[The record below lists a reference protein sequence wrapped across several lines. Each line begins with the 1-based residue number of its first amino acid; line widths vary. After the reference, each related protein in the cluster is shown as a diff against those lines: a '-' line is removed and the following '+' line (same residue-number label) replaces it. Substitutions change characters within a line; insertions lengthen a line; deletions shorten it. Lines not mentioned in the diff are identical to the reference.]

1 MKTTGIATYADTPSS
16 SENSMAAATA
26 SAHTMLHTDSHV
38 TLPRDSNQALGLAH
52 YALDFMW
59 AQPKQEGY
67 ADPDQVVIQRT
78 ELFHTDASLCGVSAL
93 ALGTNAPNLLRR
105 EALLYGV
112 PIGAGAG
119 TLAPMFG
126 SKQHGATVF
135 GSPVHVQPEKAIVAN
150 CAAVREWDSN
160 GTNFGY
166 NPTLG
171 HIAGEFGHND
181 FYSVPIAAAQLAGLD
196 GWAALKGMILL
207 DEIRGRLAEVFSLKT
222 YKIDHVVH
230 GAIASAA
237 TFGAMLK
244 ATPEQI
250 ESAIGMAVAHYIPF
264 RAIRAGKQLSD
275 SKGASAAISTEAA
288 ILSMKRSMMGFLG
301 PRDIFRNP
309 EAFFRIFEG
318 PGQMFVATRKASAY
332 AASNGH
338 HAERGGTPYASPFD
352 LVLGKSGKDF
362 AVMGMHFKLGLYEHQ
377 SAGALQGLVD
387 LINKTPALLDDPK
400 GGNIASMIVTAYEP
414 AFGII
419 GDPAKRDPK
428 TRQSADHSMLYLVC
442 TKLRKA
448 LEARQK
454 GARSFDFKSLMLLP
468 HDFSASAISHPVTRA
483 LMEKMTF
490 RHGGED
496 YDRRY
501 PDGIPTSI
509 QITAADG
516 TEHDSGLVMY
526 PTGHA
531 RNNTADLPDILAHK
545 FRMLGALAT
554 GGDEPA
560 ARGLV
565 DRYSKMGKKL
575 AADVAD
581 LHNFHLVVRDRFE

>member
-1 MKTTGIATYADTPSS
+1 MATTTPST
-16 SENSMAAATA
+16 NA
-26 SAHTMLHTDSHV
+26 MLHSDTHV
-38 TLPRDSNQALGLAH
+38 TLPHDSNQALGLGH

-59 AQPKQEGY
+59 AKAGSEGH
-67 ADPDQVVIQRT
+67 AEPDRMVLDRT
-78 ELFHTDASLCGVSAL
+78 ELFHTDASLCGISAL
-93 ALGTNAPNLLRR
+93 SLGTNAPNLLRR
-105 EALLYGV
+105 EALTY
-112 PIGAGAG
+112 PTAAAGKG
-119 TLAPMFG
+119 TLAPAFG
-126 SKQHGATVF
+126 AKRPGATVF
-135 GSPVHVQPEKAIVAN
+135 GSRLMVQPEKAVVAN
-150 CAAVREWDSN
+150 AAAVREWDSN

-171 HIAGEFGHND
+171 HTAGEFGHND
-181 FYSVPIAAAQLAGLD
+181 FYAVPIAAAQLAGLD
-196 GWAALKGMILL
+196 GAAAVRGMVLL

-237 TFGAMLK
+237 TFGAMLR

-250 ESAIGMAVAHYIPF
+250 ESAIGMVIAHYIPF

-288 ILSMKRSMMGFLG
+288 ILCMKRSMMGFMG

-309 EAFFRIFEG
+309 EAIFRIFEG
-318 PGQMFVATRKASAY
+318 PGQMFVKKGAEASRQRGIEGENGKA
-332 AASNGH
+332 
-338 HAERGGTPYASPFD
+338 GGYASPFD
-352 LVLGKSGKDF
+352 LVLGKCGSDF

-377 SAGALQGLVD
+377 SAGALQGLID
-387 LINKTPALLDDPK
+387 LINKTPSLLNDPK
-400 GGNIASMIVTAYEP
+400 GGDIRSITVTAYEP

-448 LEARQK
+448 LEARAK
-454 GARSFDFKSLMLLP
+454 GASAFDFKSLMLLP
-468 HDFSASAISHPVTRA
+468 RDFSADAIRHPVTRA

-490 RHGGED
+490 KHGGEE

-509 QITAADG
+509 QIEDSVG
-516 TEHDSGLVMY
+516 RQHDSGLVMY

-531 RNNTADLPDILAHK
+531 RNTTADLDDVLGHK
-545 FRMLGALAT
+545 FKMLGALAT
-554 GGDEPA
+554 GGNESETKDLV
-560 ARGLV
+560 ARF
-565 DRYSKMGKKL
+565 SKVGRKSVS
-575 AADVAD
+575 AVAEIHD
-581 LHNFHLVVRDRFE
+581 FPLVVRDRFE